1 MKKYKVLVEFTNKVT
16 QEVYSVDSTIELT
29 EDRANEILAHP
40 SIVAIREIK
49 NRKPRA
55 KKVTPAKD
63 KVGE

>member
-1 MKKYKVLVEFTNKVT
+1 MKKYKVLVEFADKVT
-16 QEVYSVDSTIELT
+16 KQNYSVDSTIELT

-49 NRKPRA
+49 TRKPRA
-55 KKVTPAKD
+55 KKVTPAKE